1 MRHRIAGRKLSLP
14 TDQRMAL
21 LKGLVRNLIMSKEGI
36 ITTEPRAKEARV
48 IADKLITTAKKG
60 YFSKDASELSVEEK
74 ALAVHAR
81 RQARKLM
88 PAPKMPR
95 KVLAMKGDK
104 QRAAKAVI
112 RERDAVKHLFEDV
125 MPKIT
130 ERNGGYTRITKVG
143 FRRGDNASL
152 VKLEL
157 VFD

>member
-1 MRHRIAGRKLSLP
+1 MRHRIAGRKLGLP

-21 LKGLVRNLIMSKEGI
+21 LKGLVRNLIMSEGI

-48 IADKLITTAKKG
+48 IAEKLITTARKG
-60 YFSKDASELSVEEK
+60 YFAKDSNELSVEEK

-88 PAPKMPR
+88 PAPKMPK

-112 RERDAVKHLFEDV
+112 RERDAVKHLFEDI
-125 MPKIT
+125 MPKVT
-130 ERNGGYTRITKVG
+130 ERTSGYTRITKVG

-157 VFD
+157 VLD

>member
-1 MRHRIAGRKLSLP
+1 MRHRVAGRKLSLP

-21 LKGLVRNLIMSKEGI
+21 LKGLVRNLILNEGI

-48 IADKLITTAKKG
+48 IAEKLITTAKKG
-60 YFSKDASELSVEEK
+60 WFGKDDSELTAEERAQK
-74 ALAVHAR
+74 VHSIRMAR
-81 RQARKLM
+81 RIM

-104 QRAAKAVI
+104 QKAAKAAI
-112 RERDAVKHLFEDV
+112 REHDAIKHLYEDICPRV
-125 MPKIT
+125 ADRK
-130 ERNGGYTRITKVG
+130 GGYTRITKVG

-157 VFD
+157 VLD